1 MQRVPDP
8 NRIAVDRKTGKLI
21 TADIPYILNPVD
33 LNTIELALQL
43 KEATAAEVVALSI
56 DEPAAE
62 FEMREALA
70 MGCDRALLLAD
81 EAFEK
86 ADTLAQAS
94 LFRTALDRF
103 VKPQV
108 VLAASRSI
116 DHNWST
122 VGPQLAQLLDWPLL
136 IEAESLELR
145 EGRLG
150 GVAHTGAYRARVE
163 AEPPLVVTVARDAN
177 RPRTP
182 SSWGVAKAFDEKN
195 VEVKTLRDLGVDPTT
210 RKTFEPKTRLL
221 RVQQQDIKRE
231 RRRLEGEPAE
241 VGRLLARRL
250 VDQGWVGR
258 RP

>member
-1 MQRVPDP
+1 MKRVPDP
-8 NRIAVDRKTGKLI
+8 NRITVDRKSGKLI

-33 LNTIELALQL
+33 LITIELALQL
-43 KEATAAEVVALSI
+43 KEQSGAQLVAVSI

-70 MGCDRALLLAD
+70 MGCDRGLLLAD
-81 EAFEK
+81 EAFER

-94 LFRTALDRF
+94 IFRTALDRL
-103 VKPQV
+103 VQPQL

-122 VGPQLAQLLDWPLL
+122 VGPQLAQLLDWPLV
-136 IEAESLELR
+136 IEAESIDVR
-145 EGRLG
+145 GDRLQG
-150 GVAHTGAYRARVE
+150 IAHTGAFRARVD
-163 AEPPLVVTVARDAN
+163 ADLPAVVTVARDAN
-177 RPRTP
+177 KPRTP
-182 SSWGVAKAFDEKN
+182 TSWGVAAAFDDQV
-195 VEVKTLRDLGVDPTT
+195 VEVKTLRDLGVDPTAQ
-210 RKTFEPKTRLL
+210 KTFEPSTRLL

-231 RRRLEGEPAE
+231 RRLLEGEPAE